1 MQLTVTNRSRA
12 WPKARRK
19 QHGWRES
26 ENGCLHT
33 WTLERK
39 TWYLRSKWHWE
50 EAKRIRSDRCDRVR
64 WSFEWM
70 NMNSN
75 FRQWFR
81 KNGCNTICGFE
92 GTCLFIFLDSS
103 MVEHSAVNR
112 RVVGSSPTRG
122 AENPVWN
129 QYWIFLY
136 KYLQILVRYDSI
148 YCAAK
153 RAGQFCS
160 YFKQADE
167 MYGSMVKRLRHRP
180 FTAVTGVQ
188 IPLESLR
195 KLNKMAIWCGF
206 TLTFG
211 V

>member
-1 MQLTVTNRSRA
+1 MELTVTNRSRA
-12 WPKARRK
+12 WPKALSD
-19 QHGWRES
+19 WRARS
-26 ENGCLHT
+26 A
-33 WTLERK
+33 K
-39 TWYLRSKWHWE
+39 TELS
-50 EAKRIRSDRCDRVR
+50 ALVVQVNVVSL
-64 WSFEWM
+64 
-70 NMNSN
+70 N
-75 FRQWFR
+75 FWQWFR

-167 MYGSMVKRLRHRP
+167 MYGSMVKRLRHHP
-180 FTAVTGVQ
+180 FTVVSGVQ
-188 IPLESLR
+188 IPLES
-195 KLNKMAIWCGF
+195 
-206 TLTFG
+206 
-211 V
+211 